1 MVTPTTAVP
10 EPTQASWAGE
20 YPFASHWLEV
30 EGGHAMHYVDEGPR
44 DAPALV
50 FVHGNPTWS
59 FYYRELIKAFRGE
72 FRCVAMDHIGCGLS
86 DKPQQGYP
94 YRLRRRIDDA
104 ERLVE
109 SLELERFTLVVHDWG
124 GAIGMGVAAR
134 RPEAIERLVVFN
146 TAAFRSERIPFSID
160 LCRIPLLG
168 QLAVRGLNGFA
179 RVAQYRAIYDRKNLA
194 GPVGDGYLAPYDS
207 WENRVATHEF
217 VLDIPMKPSHPS
229 YDTLVEVE
237 EGLAQ
242 FTDRPMLIVWGD
254 DDFCFDPSFR
264 REWERRFPDAEVHAL
279 PNAGHYV
286 IEDAT
291 EATIGWMRDFFART
305 GGRRG

>member
-10 EPTQASWAGE
+10 EPTQASWAAE

-30 EGGHAMHYVDEGPR
+30 EGGHALHYVDEGPR
-44 DAPALV
+44 DAPVLV

-59 FYYRELIKAFRGE
+59 FYYRDLIKAFRGSY
-72 FRCVAMDHIGCGLS
+72 RCVALDHIGCGLS

-94 YRLRRRIDDA
+94 YQLRRRIDDA

-109 SLELERFTLVVHDWG
+109 HLGLSRFTLVVHDWG

-134 RPEAIERLVVFN
+134 RPDAIERLVVFN

-160 LCRIPLLG
+160 VCRIPVFG
-168 QLAVRGLNGFA
+168 QLAVRGFNGFA
-179 RVAQYRAIYDRKNLA
+179 RVAQHRAIYDRSNLA
-194 GPVGDGYLAPYDS
+194 GPIRDGYLAPYDS
-207 WENRVATHEF
+207 WANRIATHEF
-217 VLDIPMKPSHPS
+217 VVDIPMKPSHPS
-229 YDTLVEVE
+229 YETLVKVE

-242 FTDRPMLIVWGD
+242 FVDRPILIVWGD

-279 PNAGHYV
+279 KDAGHYV

-291 EATIGWMRDFFART
+291 EATIGWMQDFFART
-305 GGRRG
+305 